1 MRSTLKNIPYS
12 DTTKINKIPKKI
24 FVLIIANM
32 SNPFE
37 SLTANICVIIK
48 TVATNT
54 ANTSKENNPIAD
66 VIIKNQKE
74 NPAVTARLLN
84 RGEESSILNRINECY
99 KTALC

>member
-1 MRSTLKNIPYS
+1 M

-54 ANTSKENNPIAD
+54 ASASKENNPIAD

>member
-1 MRSTLKNIPYS
+1 M

-54 ANTSKENNPIAD
+54 ASASKENNPIAD

-74 NPAVTARLLN
+74 NPAVTAKLLN

>member
-1 MRSTLKNIPYS
+1 M

>member
-1 MRSTLKNIPYS
+1 M

-54 ANTSKENNPIAD
+54 ASASKENNPMAD

>member
-1 MRSTLKNIPYS
+1 M

-24 FVLIIANM
+24 FVLIIANI

-37 SLTANICVIIK
+37 TLTENICVIIK

-54 ANTSKENNPIAD
+54 ASASKENNPIAD
-66 VIIKNQKE
+66 VITKNQKE

>member
-1 MRSTLKNIPYS
+1 M

-54 ANTSKENNPIAD
+54 ASASKENNPIAD
-66 VIIKNQKE
+66 VITKNQKE

>member
-1 MRSTLKNIPYS
+1 
-12 DTTKINKIPKKI
+12 
-24 FVLIIANM
+24 M

-37 SLTANICVIIK
+37 SLTVNICVIIK

-54 ANTSKENNPIAD
+54 ASTSKENNPIAD

-74 NPAVTARLLN
+74 NPAVTAKLLN